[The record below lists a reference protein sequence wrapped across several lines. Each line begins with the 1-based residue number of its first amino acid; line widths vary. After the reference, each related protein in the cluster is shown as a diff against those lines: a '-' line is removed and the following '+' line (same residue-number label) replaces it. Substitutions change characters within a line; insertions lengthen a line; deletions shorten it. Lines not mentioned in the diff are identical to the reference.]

1 MLYIYTSL
9 LYLKIFRYNT
19 NIDTKGVNMKLSQ
32 ILKKTHTLI
41 ESKEIQNI
49 SQQEMANRLG
59 VSLRTYTEWLRDVNQ
74 PLAMR
79 AILDMLSQLND
90 DDIVRIVRTWQ
101 VSRNDQLL

>member
-1 MLYIYTSL
+1 MWICL
-9 LYLKIFRYNT
+9 LDLKIFRYNT
-19 NIDTKGVNMKLSQ
+19 KIDIKGVNMKLSQ

-74 PLAMR
+74 PLAMK

-90 DDIVRIVRTWQ
+90 DDIVRIIRTWEA
-101 VSRNDQLL
+101 SRNK